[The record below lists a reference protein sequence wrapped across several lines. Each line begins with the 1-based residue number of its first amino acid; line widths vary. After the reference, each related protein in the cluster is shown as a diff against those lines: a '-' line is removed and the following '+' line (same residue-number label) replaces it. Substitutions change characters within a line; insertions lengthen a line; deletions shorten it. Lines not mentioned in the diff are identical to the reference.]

1 MTAALCGGVAG
12 IVAAGLESVLSSAI
26 MKGRDSIPFEAEITS
41 ELISGNLDGTRFAF
55 EWRHID
61 EIIEESCGIFFISD
75 RGIVGIHERGFKS
88 SEHREEFV
96 SLACKYHEAATRADQ
111 STVTSGA

>member
-1 MTAALCGGVAG
+1 
-12 IVAAGLESVLSSAI
+12 